1 MSAEDILYTNK
12 FTISNDE
19 NINSKYSKNK
29 KVQFK
34 NSYEE
39 QYGVP
44 NDLLNNND
52 NYLNDYYIDNN
63 GNTLNAYNTFQQFQ
77 NNKSIKKTKKL
88 KKNIISIDSKD
99 RDASLYPTPSSFIM
113 NLPKSFSNIYRITLL
128 STEFPNMEQ
137 VIRSYPAAKKN
148 NKIYWQNQED
158 GEQVY
163 SITIT
168 E

>member
-34 NSYEE
+34 NNYEE

-88 KKNIISIDSKD
+88 KEYYFN
-99 RDASLYPTPSSFIM
+99 R
-113 NLPKSFSNIYRITLL
+113 
-128 STEFPNMEQ
+128 
-137 VIRSYPAAKKN
+137 
-148 NKIYWQNQED
+148 
-158 GEQVY
+158 
-163 SITIT
+163 
-168 E
+168 